1 VTKKPEE
8 LTEEE
13 LAKAHGEE
21 LPDREALSV
30 LHGGLD
36 YPLPVDDT
44 YPHDPSPPRGG
55 VIPLEEPTPE

>member
-1 VTKKPEE
+1 VANKPEQ

-13 LAKAHGEE
+13 LANAEAE
-21 LPDREALSV
+21 QLPDREAMSV
-30 LHGGLD
+30 VHGGLD

-44 YPHDPSPPRGG
+44 YPIDPHPRRGG